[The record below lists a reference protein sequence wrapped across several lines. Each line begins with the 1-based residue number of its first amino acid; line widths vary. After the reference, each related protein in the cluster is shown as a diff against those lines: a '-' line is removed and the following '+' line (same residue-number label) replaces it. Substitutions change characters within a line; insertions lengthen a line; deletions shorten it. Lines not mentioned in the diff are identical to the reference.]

1 MYFFRKAGAK
11 VLLFFELTKYF
22 PRKMH
27 FFAAFYS
34 FLFIL
39 LHFSMISDRFR
50 VKVRVEGG
58 EGAKEAKP
66 VSGAEE
72 RTHIIIFARRR
83 ATRAAVI

>member
-39 LHFSMISDRFR
+39 LHFSMISGRFR
-50 VKVRVEGG
+50 AGRGVLEMRKAGKEMLRLVGDEGG
-58 EGAKEAKP
+58 E
-66 VSGAEE
+66 AE
-72 RTHIIIFARRR
+72 
-83 ATRAAVI
+83 

>member
-1 MYFFRKAGAK
+1 
-11 VLLFFELTKYF
+11 
-22 PRKMH
+22 
-27 FFAAFYS
+27 
-34 FLFIL
+34 
-39 LHFSMISDRFR
+39 MISDRFR

-58 EGAKEAKP
+58 EGAKEAVP

>member
-1 MYFFRKAGAK
+1 
-11 VLLFFELTKYF
+11 
-22 PRKMH
+22 MH

-39 LHFSMISDRFR
+39 LHFSMISGRFR

-58 EGAKEAKP
+58 EVAKESMPVSP

-83 ATRAAVI
+83 AKD

>member
-1 MYFFRKAGAK
+1 
-11 VLLFFELTKYF
+11 
-22 PRKMH
+22 MH

-39 LHFSMISDRFR
+39 LHFSMISGRFR

-58 EGAKEAKP
+58 EGAKEAMP
-66 VSGAEE
+66 VSRAEE

-83 ATRAAVI
+83 AMRAAVI

>member
-1 MYFFRKAGAK
+1 
-11 VLLFFELTKYF
+11 
-22 PRKMH
+22 MH

-58 EGAKEAKP
+58 EGAKEAMP

-83 ATRAAVI
+83 AKINNSLPTRGTIGIAVNNEQLTFLA